1 MNITTPYKIV
11 KLTNGENLICQ
22 INDDV
27 DNGEY
32 KINFPLKMEVH
43 SLMTKEGPVE
53 SLNLSR
59 WIGPYTEQSR
69 FLIKSDHILL
79 VANAS
84 EGLCRYYEHVIKE
97 IKQSTAPEKKSSKTL
112 EDFNDEEIYDELL
125 EELEPPNKTIH

>member
-1 MNITTPYKIV
+1 MSTTTPYKIL

-43 SLMTKEGPVE
+43 SLMTKEGPVD

-59 WIGPYTEQSR
+59 WIGPYTEQSL
-69 FLIKSDHILL
+69 FLIKSDHVLL
-79 VANAS
+79 VASAS
-84 EGLCRYYEHVIKE
+84 PGLSRYYEHVMKE
-97 IKQSTAPEKKSSKTL
+97 INQSDTSIKKTIL
-112 EDFNDEEIYDELL
+112 DIIDDEDVYDELL
-125 EELEPPNKTIH
+125 EELKTDSNTVH

>member
-1 MNITTPYKIV
+1 MSTTTPYKIV

-69 FLIKSDHILL
+69 FSIKSDHILL

-84 EGLCRYYEHVIKE
+84 EGLCRYYEHVIKD

-125 EELEPPNKTIH
+125 EELETPNKTIH

>member
-1 MNITTPYKIV
+1 MNTTTPYKIV

>member
-1 MNITTPYKIV
+1 MNTTTPYKIV
-11 KLTNGENLICQ
+11 KLTNGEELICQ
-22 INDDV
+22 MGDDV

-59 WIGPYTEQSR
+59 WIGPFTDQSR
-69 FLIKSDHILL
+69 FLIKSDHVLL

-84 EGLCRYYEHVIKE
+84 EGLCRFYEHTMKE
-97 IKQSTAPEKKSSKTL
+97 IKQVDTPEKRSSL
-112 EDFNDEEIYDELL
+112 DNINDELL
-125 EELEPPNKTIH
+125 EELEPPNKTVH